1 MNQVWDDFH
10 SSSMLSFLTMDG
22 LWKLFNAFIT
32 KQRKMI
38 ELLHLLCE
46 SNNEIIYAYGGKYCR
61 NIFLNKWINNFIIRP
76 AKL

>member
-46 SNNEIIYAYGGKYCR
+46 SNNEIIYAYGGKYGR
-61 NIFLNKWINNFIIRP
+61 NIFLNKWIHNFIIRP